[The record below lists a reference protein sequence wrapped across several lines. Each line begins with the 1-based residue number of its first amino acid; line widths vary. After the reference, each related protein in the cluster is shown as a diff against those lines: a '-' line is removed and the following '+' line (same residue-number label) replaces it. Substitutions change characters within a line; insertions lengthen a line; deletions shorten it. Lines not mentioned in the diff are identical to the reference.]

1 VSEADIQKA
10 IVKTL
15 RLGLPHGFLVVGV
28 SNNPRSKIA
37 GAIEKSMGMVAG
49 LPDLA
54 IYGALVT
61 DKGDPFA
68 FAGFMEVKTATGRL
82 SEAQRDVHDR
92 LRDCGFHVAVVRST
106 DDALATARSWGL
118 PLRISA

>member
-1 VSEADIQKA
+1 MTESAIQKD
-10 IVKTL
+10 IVRVL

-28 SNNPRSKIA
+28 SNNPRSRIA

-54 IYGALVT
+54 VYGALVT
-61 DKGDPFA
+61 DDAATPFT
-68 FAGFMEVKTATGRL
+68 GFLEVKTATGRL
-82 SEAQRDVHDR
+82 SSAQLDIHDR
-92 LRDCGFHVAVVRST
+92 LRSNGFHVATVRSV
-106 DDALATARSWGL
+106 DDALATARAWGL